1 MQLEGPYKADK
12 QYNSSQAVV
21 TRLVSDICG
30 SARNIK
36 FDNWYFSIP
45 LVDSLLCGHN
55 LTAVGTPRKNDREIP
70 QEFLVIKLDLQRI
83 ACLDLKT
90 ALH

>member
-21 TRLVSDICG
+21 TRLVSDISG
-30 SARNIK
+30 SAQNIK

-45 LVDSLLCGHN
+45 LVESLLCGHN
-55 LTAVGTPRKNDREIP
+55 LTAVDSKKE
-70 QEFLVIKLDLQRI
+70 
-83 ACLDLKT
+83 
-90 ALH
+90 